1 MTVLPDLESRL
12 PVGSSAKITAGLHTA
27 LFYWLLSLLSAAL
40 ANPIVYNAVYATT
53 VFGVGACI
61 VGQVGGWLSKKNP
74 EDGRLSELLWR
85 YGPTVLLALLCMLY
99 LWADYL
105 QSFH

>member
-1 MTVLPDLESRL
+1 VYGITTTVC
-12 PVGSSAKITAGLHTA
+12 VAIAIAATA